1 MLSAPAVLHIQA
13 QRTLGNQWAEIAKR
27 LTGRSDNAVKNHW
40 NSLPMRRFRESMSD
54 VPTSE
59 LPVAQPQDAA
69 GASAAAA
76 EGAHDVPQV
85 HHQEAT
91 QRMAES
97 VEPWENP
104 DYTEHSRPPASP
116 RPSSQQQQ

>member
-59 LPVAQPQDAA
+59 LPVAQPQGAA

-76 EGAHDVPQV
+76 EGAHDVLQV

-91 QRMAES
+91 QQVAEP
-97 VEPWENP
+97 VTRCMCPTAT
-104 DYTEHSRPPASP
+104 DYLPVG
-116 RPSSQQQQ
+116 